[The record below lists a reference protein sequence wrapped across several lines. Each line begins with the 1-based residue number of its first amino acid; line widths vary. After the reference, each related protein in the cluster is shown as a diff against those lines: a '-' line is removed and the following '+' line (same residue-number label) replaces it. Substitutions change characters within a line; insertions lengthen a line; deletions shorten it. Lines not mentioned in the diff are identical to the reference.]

1 MLLERVDKPE
11 KGGGVDVERGV
22 ANLLY
27 SSIVFTVCMS
37 GGRRRGRRSKVFLMT
52 F

>member
-11 KGGGVDVERGV
+11 KGGVDVERGV
-22 ANLLY
+22 ATLLY
-27 SSIVFTVCMS
+27 SSIAFTVCMS